1 MDEESIGVIGMLL
14 IVTGLV
20 MTHQLQSSRAMPGF
34 RDMGWQN
41 ASAPAGCEPGRG
53 RDCSLAFA
61 R

>member
-20 MTHQLQSSRAMPGF
+20 MTHQLQSSRAVPTF
-34 RDMGWQN
+34 RDMSWQN
-41 ASAPAGCEPGRG
+41 ASAHAPCEPGRG
-53 RDCSLAFA
+53 RDCSLASA